1 MVSMISVESGGK
13 SLVGTD
19 YRIRGQEEEVERDRQ
34 MLLRNFSLNI
44 SRDMGWSLERCGIK
58 E

>member
-1 MVSMISVESGGK
+1 MISVESGGK